1 VTGAEFI
8 EKIEQLGRRRGV
20 QVFFD
25 PRHGK
30 GSHGRLYY
38 GNAFTTVKDRKKD
51 IGAGLLGSMLEDL
64 GLTKS
69 DIRGI

>member
-8 EKIEQLGRRRGV
+8 EKIELLGKRRKV
-20 QVFFD
+20 QVLFD
-25 PRHGK
+25 ARHGK

-38 GNAFTTVKDRKKD
+38 GDMFTTVKDRKKD
-51 IGAGLLGSMLEDL
+51 IGPGLLISMLEDL

>member
-8 EKIEQLGRRRGV
+8 EKIERLGKNRRV
-20 QVFFD
+20 SVSFD
-25 PRHGK
+25 ARHGK
-30 GSHGRLYY
+30 GSHGRLNY
-38 GNAFTTVKDRKKD
+38 GDMWTTVKDRRKE
-51 IGAGLLGSMLEDL
+51 IGPGLLISMLEDL